1 MIKPFHVAL
10 VASALL
16 AGSAGYV
23 AQRHFARE
31 TVATPKIQTTTVTP
45 VAATTLDWAFADLA
59 GEQVALERW
68 RGRLLVVNFW
78 ATWCPPCLRE
88 IPAFI
93 ELQDRYADRGLQFVG
108 IALDQ
113 TEAVAP
119 FVADKSMNY
128 PVLVGNEDVVR
139 FMQALGNSIGG
150 LPYTAVIGSDGEVL
164 ATHQGEWEAE
174 AAETALLG
182 FLSRGG

>member
-10 VASALL
+10 VALALL

-23 AQRHFARE
+23 AQRQLTRE
-31 TVATPKIQTTTVTP
+31 KVATPEVETTTATP
-45 VAATTLDWAFADLA
+45 VGATTLDWAFANLA
-59 GEQVALERW
+59 GEPVALNRW

-88 IPAFI
+88 IPVFI
-93 ELQDRYADRGLQFVG
+93 ALQDRYGDRGLQFVG

-113 TEAVAP
+113 AQAVAP
-119 FVADKSMNY
+119 FVQEKAMNY

-139 FMQALGNSIGG
+139 FMQTLGNSIGG
-150 LPYTAVIGSDGEVL
+150 LPYTAVIGDNGEIL
-164 ATHQGEWEAE
+164 ATHQGEWDAK
-174 AAETALLG
+174 AAESALLG
-182 FLSRGG
+182 FLSGR